1 MLTEGSTLGRKCF
14 TQASGRARARP
25 LDWVANRQVNL
36 RIDGL
41 LDENLSHEGA
51 ARVRTGGLDL
61 GSNADVNPTDL
72 WWQVFREGPLL
83 LAWFDADGRLQ
94 QANTAYRQAWA
105 LGERDAPKRCDMA
118 AAAHVAGVGPVDR
131 AARRSSTDRRGYEQ
145 LWLDGRRLWWVE
157 QPAPDGGCICVGV
170 DISGLDRPRPPG
182 GQLLDA
188 QAGMTLLQSLLSD
201 ARAWPLCVATT
212 LPGAE
217 AQTLLAS
224 IRADDGCARLADG
237 RLLLI
242 LPSTGP
248 AQAAALCERLGGLEM
263 TEAQWG
269 ESATELLLR
278 A

>member
-1 MLTEGSTLGRKCF
+1 
-14 TQASGRARARP
+14 
-25 LDWVANRQVNL
+25 V
-36 RIDGL
+36 GL
-41 LDENLSHEGA
+41 
-51 ARVRTGGLDL
+51 
-61 GSNADVNPTDL
+61 
-72 WWQVFREGPLL
+72 
-83 LAWFDADGRLQ
+83 
-94 QANTAYRQAWA
+94 
-105 LGERDAPKRCDMA
+105 
-118 AAAHVAGVGPVDR
+118 
-131 AARRSSTDRRGYEQ
+131 
-145 LWLDGRRLWWVE
+145 
-157 QPAPDGGCICVGV
+157 
-170 DISGLDRPRPPG
+170 DISGLDRPRPAA

-212 LPGAE
+212 SPGAE

-237 RLLLI
+237 RLLLL

-248 AQAAALCERLGGLEM
+248 AQAAALCERLGGLVM